1 MPIEPLT
8 GYTWPT
14 DAVFLARLNCSLD
27 ELSDRLK
34 LRIVDL
40 HDPNGPT
47 RGLGFRTSEE
57 RVYEILEWRHPL
69 DGRVHVTIHA
79 DATVL
84 GTVGPPVLIA
94 DLVSEAGF
102 TSGDSNDVAD
112 AAAQVAAAEWA
123 ISITERR
130 FQPPQTH
137 EAEISFDL
145 VMEDE
150 MPFAE
155 GTYRLRGGEWHVFI
169 FSRYEGKRILS
180 TFDEWQNGCK
190 GRVVKMPEGAKLN
203 REVIKKILGEI
214 LYVTD
219 WLEVRGPDSMN
230 LR

>member
-14 DAVFLARLNCSLD
+14 DGVYLARLNCSLD

-47 RGLGFRTSEE
+47 RGLGFRTSED
-57 RVYEILEWRHPL
+57 RVYELLEWRHPL
-69 DGRVHVTIHA
+69 DGRVLVSIQV

-84 GTVGPPVLIA
+84 GAISPPVLIA
-94 DLVSEAGF
+94 DLITEAGF
-102 TSGDSNDVAD
+102 SRNDFSDVAD

-123 ISITERR
+123 TSIAERR
-130 FQPPQTH
+130 FQPPQSH

-145 VMEDE
+145 VMEDD
-150 MPFAE
+150 MSFAE
-155 GTYRLRGGEWHVFI
+155 GTYRMRGGEWHVFI
-169 FSRYEGKRILS
+169 FSQYDGKRTLS
-180 TFDEWQNGCK
+180 TFDEWDSGCK
-190 GRVVKMPEGAKLN
+190 GRVVKMPKDVKLN

-214 LYVTD
+214 LYVSD
-219 WLEVRGPDSMN
+219 WREVRGPDSMN